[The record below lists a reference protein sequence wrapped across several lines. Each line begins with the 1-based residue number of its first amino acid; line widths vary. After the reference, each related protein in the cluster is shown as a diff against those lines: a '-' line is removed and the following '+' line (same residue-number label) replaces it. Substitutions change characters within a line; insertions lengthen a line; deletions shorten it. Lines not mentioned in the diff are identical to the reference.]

1 MAEEGRS
8 NERHEVMTYSKVIND
23 AILAADLMS
32 GIGQQGDDV
41 RVLWNYLAWAS
52 RDFFLKIQLKK
63 LGKIIQ
69 FCFFFS
75 RYPVWV

>member
-41 RVLWNYLAWAS
+41 RVL
-52 RDFFLKIQLKK
+52 
-63 LGKIIQ
+63 
-69 FCFFFS
+69 
-75 RYPVWV
+75 